1 MSISCKRIV
10 FSLISLLSVASLIC
24 PVGAA
29 GLKGDVKRGKK
40 VFQDMQCAICHA
52 NGGNNL
58 NPERPL
64 IGDGF
69 LKRYPPTNN
78 AAIEKVIREGIKSKG
93 MPDFGK
99 DKMSDQD
106 LADVIAYIRSLTP
119 SKGAPAAAA
128 KKK

>member
-1 MSISCKRIV
+1 MSISNKNIV
-10 FSLISLLSVASLIC
+10 RAGASFFAAIALFA
-24 PVGAA
+24 PVSAA

-64 IGDGF
+64 IGDPF
-69 LKRYPPTNN
+69 LKRYPPNNN
-78 AAIEKVIREGIKSKG
+78 APIEKIIREGIKSKG

-119 SKGAPAAAA
+119 SKGAPAAAT
-128 KKK
+128 KK